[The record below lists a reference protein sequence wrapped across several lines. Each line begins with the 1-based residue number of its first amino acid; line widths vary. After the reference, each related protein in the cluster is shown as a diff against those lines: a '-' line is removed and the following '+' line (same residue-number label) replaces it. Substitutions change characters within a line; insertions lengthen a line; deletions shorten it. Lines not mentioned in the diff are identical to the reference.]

1 MIGRCNK
8 MQTLSLGQE
17 VSLWDG
23 ICYDIDFFQDFSL
36 YSMGQRLTDRT
47 VVNLI
52 ELIETLLSETASP
65 SAGYFPQ
72 EDNDQYDEKSIRNVW
87 ELADKKVRKEI
98 KQKKKHRKI
107 KPKDAWDNYAR
118 IIEDL
123 TGEIL

>member
-36 YSMGQRLTDRT
+36 YLMGQRLTDRT
-47 VVNLI
+47 VANLI
-52 ELIETLLSETASP
+52 ETIVALLSETASP
-65 SAGYFPQ
+65 SAGYFPPK
-72 EDNDQYDEKSIRNVW
+72 DNDQYDEKSICEVW
-87 ELADKKVRKEI
+87 TLADKEARKAI

-118 IIEDL
+118 IIEDI